1 MESFD
6 SLKAM
11 APHSSSSLPMSH
23 SNSERLYLRGQFR
36 TEKKAYLTLARSE
49 ERRDRTGVV
58 QSKQSSVLHTGV
70 EFFNRFKV
78 PFLLWKDY

>member
-1 MESFD
+1 
-6 SLKAM
+6 
-11 APHSSSSLPMSH
+11 MSH

-36 TEKKAYLTLARSE
+36 TDKNAYLTLARSE

-70 EFFNRFKV
+70 DFFKSLQSSFPAMEGLPRLNYLRV
-78 PFLLWKDY
+78 GPS